1 VSSDVLER
9 DPRLIVQERGIA
21 GLGHA
26 FVARMRSGDLGSFPV
41 VVGLIIIW
49 AIFQQQTGHFISP
62 RNLSNLAIEI
72 SYGGL
77 ISLGLVLVLLLGEID
92 LSVGSISGL
101 CAAITA
107 VLSVKHGWNPVV
119 AIIVATAAGAG
130 IGAFQGFVFSRF
142 AVPSFVVTL
151 AGLLGW
157 SGLQLKVLGK
167 TGTLNFPFNGFIS
180 DLTNYH
186 FSDVIGYVF
195 AAIAVAGFAASAIS
209 RRLQQERA
217 GLPTQPW
224 SVTGLAI
231 AVIAVIGF
239 VSVWELNRFQGVP
252 LAIVI
257 FLGFAI
263 LFAVVTT
270 RTTYGR
276 HIFAVGGNI
285 EAARRAGISTSMIRI
300 SVFAISGAMAALGGV
315 MSASYVL
322 AASQSTGGS
331 DLLLYT
337 IAAAVIGGTSLFGGR
352 GSAWSAL
359 LGWLVIGSIYQG
371 MFLLGLSSDSQFMVI
386 GGVLLA
392 AAIIDALSRRGRV
405 SSGRV

>member
-1 VSSDVLER
+1 
-9 DPRLIVQERGIA
+9 
-21 GLGHA
+21 
-26 FVARMRSGDLGSFPV
+26 
-41 VVGLIIIW
+41 
-49 AIFQQQTGHFISP
+49 
-62 RNLSNLAIEI
+62 
-72 SYGGL
+72 
-77 ISLGLVLVLLLGEID
+77 
-92 LSVGSISGL
+92 
-101 CAAITA
+101 
-107 VLSVKHGWNPVV
+107 
-119 AIIVATAAGAG
+119 
-130 IGAFQGFVFSRF
+130 
-142 AVPSFVVTL
+142 
-151 AGLLGW
+151 
-157 SGLQLKVLGK
+157 
-167 TGTLNFPFNGFIS
+167 
-180 DLTNYH
+180 
-186 FSDVIGYVF
+186 
-195 AAIAVAGFAASAIS
+195 
-209 RRLQQERA
+209 
-217 GLPTQPW
+217 
-224 SVTGLAI
+224 
-231 AVIAVIGF
+231 